1 MDKAATDIM
10 AWQNDLC
17 SFNKELA
24 SDDYQNL
31 VCCIMVEQMIE
42 LQEAIDIAMTML
54 ESRVS
59 EYINLKTRLPKF
71 GPEVDSELARYYVGV
86 ENLLQ
91 GGIVWSYLTS
101 RYFASEDRDLDG
113 LAKKSMVINLK
124 KTEIMPSA

>member
-42 LQEAIDIAMTML
+42 LQEAI
-54 ESRVS
+54 
-59 EYINLKTRLPKF
+59 
-71 GPEVDSELARYYVGV
+71 
-86 ENLLQ
+86 
-91 GGIVWSYLTS
+91 
-101 RYFASEDRDLDG
+101 
-113 LAKKSMVINLK
+113 
-124 KTEIMPSA
+124 